1 MCVQHTE
8 ALKSILRFLST
19 LVNIELSIAS
29 VGRKL
34 KYIFSSTNEIHIHF
48 YALHSMQY
56 RLIHTAPYDV
66 FSLDT
71 SPITD

>member
-1 MCVQHTE
+1 MALWVILINQDGRYLLPKNTYDKKTSRHVYSTHTE

-34 KYIFSSTNEIHIHF
+34 KYIFSSTN
-48 YALHSMQY
+48 
-56 RLIHTAPYDV
+56 
-66 FSLDT
+66 
-71 SPITD
+71 

>member
-1 MCVQHTE
+1 MIADIFVTKKHLRYKKNPQDIMCVQHTE

-34 KYIFSSTNEIHIHF
+34 EYIFSSTNEIHIHF
-48 YALHSMQY
+48 YALRSM
-56 RLIHTAPYDV
+56 
-66 FSLDT
+66 
-71 SPITD
+71 